1 MLQQRCKRVG
11 AYCRSCALLLTL
23 LASSTMAL
31 QATVQ
36 PAAAAKPSAVQ
47 SVSLQLGRCAGSC
60 PVYRVDV
67 DASGEMRYF
76 ADLNATEPTA
86 RQQISEEDWQRILD
100 AFNES
105 HFDRLQPEYTSKAHG
120 CRALRTDASTLHI
133 ELVTASSA
141 QSLVFY
147 TGCDLPERA
156 AIMWLADTIATVS
169 GARDWWRQHSQHG
182 ARKRVE

>member
-67 DASGEMRYF
+67 DASGEVRYF
-76 ADLNATEPTA
+76 ADLKGAPTA
-86 RQQISEEDWQRILD
+86 SHKIRAEDWQRILD
-100 AFNES
+100 VVNES

-120 CRALRTDASTLHI
+120 CRALRTDASTLRI

-141 QSLVFY
+141 QSLVLY